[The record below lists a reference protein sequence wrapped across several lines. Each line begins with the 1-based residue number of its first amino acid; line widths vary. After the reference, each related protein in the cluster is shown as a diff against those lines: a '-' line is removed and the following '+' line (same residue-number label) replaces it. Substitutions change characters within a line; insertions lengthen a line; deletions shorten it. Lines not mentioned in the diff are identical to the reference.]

1 MTEQLAPVA
10 RWGTIGLLLALL
22 LALAWPAPA
31 VFGDESAADAQA
43 VCSPTPDVLRMAQR
57 RPITLDPA
65 TARSASSNFYI
76 GLLFSGL
83 VRGTS
88 DGSIEGDLASGWVQ
102 SEDRRSYTFTLRPDT
117 AFADGTPI
125 DAEAVVFSIRRA
137 LSPEVASGTA
147 QTYLGDIAG
156 AKDYRAALRGDLP
169 GVRAVDERTVQI
181 ELEQPKS
188 SFLQKLSYPASY
200 VVDANQVEQTGWWLN
215 PNSSGAFVLVD
226 YPTAAEGDPIIV
238 TGNRNHHRG
247 AAAGIIR
254 AEFHPVGGQ
263 QAFDAYQRGAF
274 DAIPIA
280 GPTLIQVT
288 DPAHR
293 LSAHVTASPPVSLSY
308 LGFRSETPPFD
319 DPLVRSAF
327 AHAIDVERLI
337 LLQNDGSIQAADGII
352 PPGIPGYEAG
362 SAEVSGYDPARA
374 RELLAESSYGSAEEL
389 PEIIFTLV
397 GRSLIVDWLEW
408 TIAHSLKQNLGV
420 DVIFRTMTF
429 AETLDALDGPSDPKF
444 QLFALGWYA
453 DYLDPE
459 NFVAALFGSGSP
471 VNHFEYSSETVDALI
486 AEADGLGFGPDRL
499 ALFRAAERQVVG
511 DHPLLPLYFGSDR
524 YLVQPWIE
532 GFDPQILSDW
542 LSRVRTA
549 QPCSAPA

>member
-10 RWGTIGLLLALL
+10 RWSTAGLLLAML
-22 LALAWPAPA
+22 LALTWPAA
-31 VFGDESAADAQA
+31 SFFGDQSGADAQA
-43 VCSPTPDVLRMAQR
+43 VCSPAPNVLRMAQR

-65 TARSASSNFYI
+65 TARSSSSNFYI

-88 DGSIEGDLASGWVQ
+88 QGSIEGDLALDWDQ
-102 SEDRRSYTFTLRPDT
+102 SEDRRVYTFNLRPET
-117 AFADGTPI
+117 AFADGSPI
-125 DAEAVVFSIRRA
+125 DADDVVFSIRRA
-137 LSPEVASGTA
+137 LSPEVASSTA
-147 QTYLGDIAG
+147 QTYLGDILG
-156 AKDYRAALRGDLP
+156 AKDYRAALRADLP

-181 ELEQPKS
+181 ELAQPKS
-188 SFLQKLSYPASY
+188 SFLQKLSYPVSY

-226 YPTAAEGDPIIV
+226 YPGADEGDPIIV

-247 AAAGIIR
+247 AEANLIR

-263 QAFDAYQRGAF
+263 QAFDTYQRGGF
-274 DAIPIA
+274 DAVPIA

-288 DPAHR
+288 DPAHP
-293 LSAHVTASPPVSLSY
+293 LSSHVIASPPVSLSY
-308 LGFRSETPPFD
+308 LGFRSVTPPFE
-319 DPLVRSAF
+319 DPLVRAAF
-327 AHAIDVERLI
+327 AHAINVERLV
-337 LLQNDGSIQAADGII
+337 LLQNDGSIQVADGII

-362 SAEVSGYDPARA
+362 SAGVPGYDPERA
-374 RELLAESSYGSAEEL
+374 RELLAESSYGSAEDL

-397 GRSLIVDWLEW
+397 GRSLNVDWLEW

-420 DVIFRTMTF
+420 DVKFRTLTF

-459 NFVAALFGSGSP
+459 NFVAALFGSESP

-486 AEADGLGFGPDRL
+486 AEADDLGFGPDRL

-524 YLVQPWIE
+524 YLVQPWVE
-532 GFDPQILSDW
+532 GFDPQVLSDW
-542 LSRVRTA
+542 LSLVSTA
-549 QPCSAPA
+549 QACPA

>member
-10 RWGTIGLLLALL
+10 RWSTIGLLLALL
-22 LALAWPAPA
+22 LALTWPASP
-31 VFGDESAADAQA
+31 VFGDESSADAQA
-43 VCSPTPDVLRMAQR
+43 VCSPAPNVLRMAQR

-65 TARSASSNFYI
+65 IARSSSSNFYI
-76 GLLFSGL
+76 GLLYSGL

-88 DGSIEGDLASGWVQ
+88 EGSIEGDLALGWDQ
-102 SEDRRSYTFTLRPDT
+102 SEDRRVYTFNLRPET

-125 DAEAVVFSIRRA
+125 DAEDVVFSIRRA
-137 LSPEVASGTA
+137 LSPEVASSTA
-147 QTYLGDIAG
+147 QTYLGDILG
-156 AKDYRAALRGDLP
+156 AKEFRAALRADLP

-200 VVDANQVEQTGWWLN
+200 VVDANQVQQSGWWLN

-226 YPTAAEGDPIIV
+226 YPGADEGDPIIV

-247 AAAGIIR
+247 AATGLIR

-263 QAFDAYQRGAF
+263 QAFDTYQRGGF

-288 DPAHR
+288 DPAHP
-293 LSAHVTASPPVSLSY
+293 LSSHVTISPPVSLSY
-308 LGFRSETPPFD
+308 LGFRSATPPFE
-319 DPLVRSAF
+319 DPLVRAAF
-327 AHAIDVERLI
+327 AHAINVERLV

-362 SAEVSGYDPARA
+362 SAGVPGYDPERA
-374 RELLAESSYGSAEEL
+374 RELLAESGYGSAEGL

-397 GRSLIVDWLEW
+397 GRSLNVDWLEW
-408 TIAHSLKQNLGV
+408 TIAQSLKRNLGV
-420 DVIFRTMTF
+420 DVKFRTLTF

-459 NFVAALFGSGSP
+459 NFVAALFGSESP
-471 VNHFEYSSETVDALI
+471 VNHFEYRSDTVDSLI
-486 AEADGLGFGPDRL
+486 AEADDLGFGPDRL

-511 DHPLLPLYFGSDR
+511 DHPLVPLYFGSDR
-524 YLVQPWIE
+524 FLVQPWIE
-532 GFDPQILSDW
+532 GFDLQILSDW
-542 LSRVRTA
+542 LSLVSTA
-549 QPCSAPA
+549 QACPA

>member
-10 RWGTIGLLLALL
+10 RWGTIGLLLSLL

-31 VFGDESAADAQA
+31 ASGDESAADGPA
-43 VCSPTPDVLRMAQR
+43 VCSPAPNVLRMAQR

-65 TARSASSNFYI
+65 TARSSSSNFYI

-83 VRGTS
+83 VRGNS
-88 DGSIEGDLASGWVQ
+88 AGSIEGDLASEWTQ
-102 SEDRRSYTFTLRPDT
+102 SDDRRTYTFTLRPGT

-125 DAEAVVFSIRRA
+125 DADAVVFSIRRA
-137 LSPEVASGTA
+137 LSPEVASSTA
-147 QTYLGDIAG
+147 QTYLGDIVG
-156 AKDYRAALRGDLP
+156 AKDYRAAIRPDLP
-169 GVRAVDERTVQI
+169 GVRAIDPGTVQI

-188 SFLQKLSYPASY
+188 SFLQKLSYPVSY
-200 VVDANQVEQTGWWLN
+200 VVDANQVGQAGWWIN
-215 PNSSGAFVLVD
+215 PNASGAFVLVD
-226 YPTAAEGDPIIV
+226 YPGAAEGEPIIV

-247 AAAGIIR
+247 AAAGLIR

-263 QAFDAYQRGAF
+263 QAFDDYQRGEF

-288 DPAHR
+288 DPAHP
-293 LSAHVTASPPVSLSY
+293 LSSHVTASPPISLSY

-319 DPLVRSAF
+319 DPLVRAAF

-362 SAEVSGYDPARA
+362 SAGVPGYDPQRA
-374 RELLAESSYGSAEEL
+374 RELLAESGYGSAAEL
-389 PEIIFTLV
+389 PEIVFTLI
-397 GRSLIVDWLEW
+397 GRSLMVDWLEW
-408 TIAHSLKQNLGV
+408 TIARSLKRNLGV
-420 DVIFRTMTF
+420 EVKFRTMTF
-429 AETLDALDGPSDPKF
+429 AEILEALDGPSDPKF

-459 NFVAALFGSGSP
+459 NFVAALFGSDSP
-471 VNHFEYSSETVDALI
+471 VNHFEYRSETADALI
-486 AEADGLGFGPDRL
+486 AEADDLGFGPDRL
-499 ALFRAAERQVVG
+499 ALFRAAERQIVG
-511 DHPLLPLYFGSDR
+511 DNPLLPLYFGSDR
-524 YLVQPWIE
+524 YLVQPWVE
-532 GFDPQILSDW
+532 GFDLQIMSDW
-542 LSRVRTA
+542 LSRVSTA
-549 QPCSAPA
+549 QACPA

>member
-10 RWGTIGLLLALL
+10 RWSTIGLLLALL
-22 LALAWPAPA
+22 LALTWPASP
-31 VFGDESAADAQA
+31 VFGDESSADAQA
-43 VCSPTPDVLRMAQR
+43 VCTPAPNVLRMAQR

-65 TARSASSNFYI
+65 TARSSSSNFYI

-88 DGSIEGDLASGWVQ
+88 DGSIEGDLAIDWEQ
-102 SEDRRSYTFTLRPDT
+102 SEDRRIYTFTLRPET
-117 AFADGTPI
+117 AFADGNPI
-125 DAEAVVFSIRRA
+125 DADDVVFSIRRA
-137 LSPEVASGTA
+137 LSPEVASSTA
-147 QTYLGDIAG
+147 QTYLGDILG
-156 AKDYRAALRGDLP
+156 AKEFRAALRADLP
-169 GVRAVDERTVQI
+169 GVRAVDGRTVQI

-200 VVDANQVEQTGWWLN
+200 VVDANQVEHTGWWLN

-226 YPTAAEGDPIIV
+226 YPRADEGDPIIV

-247 AAAGIIR
+247 AETELIR

-263 QAFDAYQRGAF
+263 QAFDTYQRGGF

-288 DPAHR
+288 DPAHP
-293 LSAHVTASPPVSLSY
+293 LSSHVTASPPVSLSY

-319 DPLVRSAF
+319 DPLVRAAF
-327 AHAIDVERLI
+327 AHAINVDRLV
-337 LLQNDGSIQAADGII
+337 LLQNDGSIQVADGII

-362 SAEVSGYDPARA
+362 SAGVTGYDPERA
-374 RELLAESSYGSAEEL
+374 RELLADSSYGSAEDL

-397 GRSLIVDWLEW
+397 GRSLNVDWLEW
-408 TIAHSLKQNLGV
+408 TIAQSLKRNLGV
-420 DVIFRTMTF
+420 DVKFRTLTF

-459 NFVAALFGSGSP
+459 NFVAALFGSESP
-471 VNHFEYSSETVDALI
+471 VNHFEYSSDTVDSLI

-511 DHPLLPLYFGSDR
+511 DHPLVPLYFGSDR

-532 GFDPQILSDW
+532 GFDLQVLSDW
-542 LSRVRTA
+542 LSLVSTA
-549 QPCSAPA
+549 QACPA

>member
-10 RWGTIGLLLALL
+10 RWSTIGLLLALL
-22 LALAWPAPA
+22 LALALPASP
-31 VFGDESAADAQA
+31 VSGDESAADAQA
-43 VCSPTPDVLRMAQR
+43 VCSPAPNVLRMAQR

-65 TARSASSNFYI
+65 IARSSASNFYI

-88 DGSIEGDLASGWVQ
+88 AGSIEGDLASEWSQ
-102 SEDRRSYTFTLRPDT
+102 SEDRRIYTFTLRPET

-125 DAEAVVFSIRRA
+125 DADDVVFSIRRA
-137 LSPEVASGTA
+137 LSPEVASSTA
-147 QTYLGDIAG
+147 QTYLGDILG
-156 AKDYRAALRGDLP
+156 AKDYRAALRADLP
-169 GVRAVDERTVQI
+169 GVRAVDGRTVQI

-188 SFLQKLSYPASY
+188 SFLQKLSYPASF
-200 VVDANQVEQTGWWLN
+200 VVDAGQVGQTGWWLN

-226 YPTAAEGDPIIV
+226 YPGADEGDPIIV

-247 AAAGIIR
+247 AAAGLIR

-263 QAFDAYQRGAF
+263 AAFDAYQRGEF

-288 DPAHR
+288 DPAHP
-293 LSAHVTASPPVSLSY
+293 LSSHVKSSPPVSLSY
-308 LGFRSETPPFD
+308 LGFRSETPPFE
-319 DPLVRSAF
+319 DPLVRAAF
-327 AHAIDVERLI
+327 AHAIDVERLV
-337 LLQNDGSIQAADGII
+337 LLQNDGSIQVADGII

-362 SAEVSGYDPARA
+362 SAGAPAYDPQRA
-374 RELLAESSYGSAEEL
+374 RELLAESSYGSAEDL
-389 PEIIFTLV
+389 PEMIFTV
-397 GRSLIVDWLEW
+397 IGRSLNVDWLDW

-420 DVIFRTMTF
+420 EVKFRTLTF

-459 NFVAALFGSGSP
+459 NFVAALFGSDSP
-471 VNHFEYSSETVDALI
+471 VNHFEYGSATVDALI
-486 AEADGLGFGPDRL
+486 AEADDLGFGPDRL
-499 ALFRAAERQVVG
+499 ALFRAAERQVVS

-532 GFDPQILSDW
+532 GFDLQILSDW
-542 LSRVRTA
+542 LSAVGTA
-549 QPCSAPA
+549 QACPA

>member
-10 RWGTIGLLLALL
+10 RWSTIGLLLALL
-22 LALAWPAPA
+22 LALTWPASP
-31 VFGDESAADAQA
+31 VFGDESSADAQA
-43 VCSPTPDVLRMAQR
+43 VCSPAPNVLRMAQR

-65 TARSASSNFYI
+65 IARSSSSNFYI
-76 GLLFSGL
+76 GLLYSGL

-88 DGSIEGDLASGWVQ
+88 EGSIEGDLALGWDQ
-102 SEDRRSYTFTLRPDT
+102 SEDRRVYTFNLRPET

-125 DAEAVVFSIRRA
+125 DAEDVVFSIRRA
-137 LSPEVASGTA
+137 LSPEVASSTA
-147 QTYLGDIAG
+147 QTYLGDILG
-156 AKDYRAALRGDLP
+156 AKEFRAALRADLP

-200 VVDANQVEQTGWWLN
+200 VVDANQVQQSGWWLN

-226 YPTAAEGDPIIV
+226 YPGADEGDPIIV

-247 AAAGIIR
+247 AATGLIR

-263 QAFDAYQRGAF
+263 QAFDTYQRGGF

-288 DPAHR
+288 DPAHP
-293 LSAHVTASPPVSLSY
+293 LSSHVTISPPVSLSY
-308 LGFRSETPPFD
+308 LGFRSATPPFE
-319 DPLVRSAF
+319 DPLVRAAF
-327 AHAIDVERLI
+327 AHAINVERLV

-352 PPGIPGYEAG
+352 PPGIPGHEAG
-362 SAEVSGYDPARA
+362 SAGVPGYDPERA
-374 RELLAESSYGSAEEL
+374 RELLAESGYGSAEGL

-397 GRSLIVDWLEW
+397 GRSLNVDWLEW
-408 TIAHSLKQNLGV
+408 TIAQSLKRNLGV
-420 DVIFRTMTF
+420 DVKFRTLTF

-459 NFVAALFGSGSP
+459 NFVAALFGSESP
-471 VNHFEYSSETVDALI
+471 VNHFEYRSDTVDSLI
-486 AEADGLGFGPDRL
+486 AEADDLGFGPDRL

-511 DHPLLPLYFGSDR
+511 DHPLVPLYFGSDR
-524 YLVQPWIE
+524 FLVQPWIE
-532 GFDPQILSDW
+532 GFDLQILSDW
-542 LSRVRTA
+542 LSLVSTA
-549 QPCSAPA
+549 QACPA